1 MPHTIDIPL
10 FSYYYQHT
18 KHIQLGWNYDIEERS
33 HIDNFEEVRSKER
46 STNFMKEKK
55 LTRLERE
62 KILKQFGATEKEIQE
77 ASKRA
82 ADIRS
87 KRKKSISMRQH
98 DQFYEKVERV
108 ERRMSSGIMKVFG
121 RRRSSAAQINEIPD
135 IERLHPTLMAMMGVD
150 DSVGGGVEVA

>member
-1 MPHTIDIPL
+1 M
-10 FSYYYQHT
+10 
-18 KHIQLGWNYDIEERS
+18 GWNYDIEERS

-98 DQFYEKVERV
+98 DKFYEKVERA
-108 ERRMSSGIMKVFG
+108 ERRVSGGIMKVFG

-150 DSVGGGVEVA
+150 DSVGGGVEAAA

>member
-1 MPHTIDIPL
+1 
-10 FSYYYQHT
+10 
-18 KHIQLGWNYDIEERS
+18 
-33 HIDNFEEVRSKER
+33 
-46 STNFMKEKK
+46 MKEKK

-82 ADIRS
+82 ADIRN

-98 DQFYEKVERV
+98 DKFYEKVERA
-108 ERRMSSGIMKVFG
+108 ERGIMKVFG
-121 RRRSSAAQINEIPD
+121 RRRSSAAQMNEIPD

-150 DSVGGGVEVA
+150 DSVGGGVEAAA